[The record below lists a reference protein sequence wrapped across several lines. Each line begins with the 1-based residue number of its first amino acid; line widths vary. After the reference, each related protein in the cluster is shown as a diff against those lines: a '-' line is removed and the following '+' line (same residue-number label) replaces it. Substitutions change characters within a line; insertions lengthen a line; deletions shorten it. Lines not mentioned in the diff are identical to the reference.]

1 MGDSGPAL
9 EGLSRMFSDPE
20 AYGVLPYKNI
30 DTEEI
35 KNALENLTEEQK
47 LQINQMLKD
56 LKK

>member
-1 MGDSGPAL
+1 M
-9 EGLSRMFSDPE
+9 SDFVSLMRGVSPE
-20 AYGVLPYKNI
+20 AIEKVKNI
-30 DTEEI
+30 DTEEL